1 MSISKSD
8 RVLLDS
14 AKDVQVTYDDVISDI
29 STLRNQLTQLETEWI
44 GRGGGAFRN
53 TIMRWEEGARV
64 TVEALQ
70 RFKSELS
77 QVESDYNVT
86 EDQVEQV
93 FNRYAAGLG

>member
-8 RVLLDS
+8 RVLLDA

-29 STLRNQLTQLETEWI
+29 NTLRNQLTQLESEWV
-44 GRGGGAFRN
+44 GRGGGAFRG

-70 RFKSELS
+70 RFKTELGE
-77 QVESDYNVT
+77 VESNYNVT